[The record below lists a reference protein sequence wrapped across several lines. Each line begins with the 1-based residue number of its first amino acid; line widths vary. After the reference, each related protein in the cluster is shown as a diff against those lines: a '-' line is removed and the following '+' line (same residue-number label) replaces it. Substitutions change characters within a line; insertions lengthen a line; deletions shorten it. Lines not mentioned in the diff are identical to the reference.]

1 MRVFECPLN
10 AIQTPTI
17 AWNRIG
23 KKINTHST
31 TGRNGI
37 EWMAKTAFWKTSGPP
52 LKLAFVSRWTHM
64 YAPTGIN
71 PLSEWS
77 RRIKKSCFLRKDR
90 DGPAGLDGDDSVEVI
105 L

>member
-1 MRVFECPLN
+1 
-10 AIQTPTI
+10 
-17 AWNRIG
+17 
-23 KKINTHST
+23 
-31 TGRNGI
+31 
-37 EWMAKTAFWKTSGPP
+37 MAKTAFWKTSGPP

-77 RRIKKSCFLRKDR
+77 RRIKKSYFLRKDWE
-90 DGPAGLDGDDSVEVI
+90 GPAGLDGDDSVEVI